1 MKEYQINVNNSKNQI
16 QKFIV
21 EEYDNYVVLKQ
32 YLSNEIDLVE
42 IPAKINNKNVT
53 VVGDWCFFNHPEIIG
68 VYFSSAI
75 QSIGNAAF
83 AYCKGISKL
92 DLPDQLRK
100 LVYQHLEIAPV

>member
-42 IPAKINNKNVT
+42 IPAKS
-53 VVGDWCFFNHPEIIG
+53 IIRM
-68 VYFSSAI
+68 S
-75 QSIGNAAF
+75 
-83 AYCKGISKL
+83 L
-92 DLPDQLRK
+92 L
-100 LVYQHLEIAPV
+100 LEIVVFLTILKL